1 MKTEIVPVSRK
12 VLMLENIFFII
23 WMAFVCAYILFSVL
37 DRELLLGSLVIDPRI
52 LFYLG
57 LSSQTVYV
65 GFTRKR
71 SPKPKSGKTA
81 WRICL
86 IATVVLILLAVG
98 SITSD
103 IKNTIAEKELTLSDG
118 KKVLMI
124 ENQYEDRFFG
134 TYKYIK
140 VYQKGFLS
148 SIELGKIDEYYFSNA
163 CLLQNK
169 YSYDYDAQ
177 SKILT
182 IHCKYGAWGDE
193 TISLVHDTGTI
204 SNDFQVK

>member
-1 MKTEIVPVSRK
+1 MKTELVQVSRK
-12 VLMLENIFFII
+12 VKISENIFLVVTLVFYS
-23 WMAFVCAYILFSVL
+23 AFLLLTVL

-52 LFYLG
+52 LNYLG
-57 LSSQTVYV
+57 LTCQMVYV

-71 SPKPKSGKTA
+71 STKPKPGKTA

-86 IATVVLILLAVG
+86 IMSIVLILLEAS
-98 SITSD
+98 SIPSD
-103 IKNTIAEKELTLSDG
+103 IKDTIAVKELILPDG

-124 ENQYEDRFFG
+124 ENQYEDRFLG

-169 YSYDYDAQ
+169 YSYDYDTQ